1 MTLYFGAA
9 EVEAAVLLEA
19 LALAE
24 VGVVSPSPLEV
35 GVGSLQEKSM
45 PAVRR
50 LTRRIFFFII
60 TLSRVW
66 KFVQTKLTR

>member
-24 VGVVSPSPLEV
+24 ATGVEAPSLVV

-50 LTRRIFFFII
+50 LTRRIFFFI
-60 TLSRVW
+60 
-66 KFVQTKLTR
+66 